1 MNTTRIKLS
10 SIATLPMLA
19 LVAIITLPSVAAA
32 QASQSC
38 GCPSGSCQQCQPTTC
53 TGCATGC
60 SSCRS
65 IRPRRGNGLS
75 RMRTRPCPE
84 CDSCVLSLD
93 EVEVK
98 KTCFKTEQK
107 EICIPKVRLPW
118 QKCCP
123 PGTSKSIVVTVL
135 KKHSYKCKKCSYKW
149 SVNEPSYGE
158 AEKTTPA
165 EIIYQPVY
173 QAAPSPIQAE
183 APTVLPYET
192 STPMVEGTLSTGAN
206 R

>member
-1 MNTTRIKLS
+1 MCVVAGRGRSEEDLLQDRTKRNLHSKSPL
-10 SIATLPMLA
+10 AVAEMLPA
-19 LVAIITLPSVAAA
+19 
-32 QASQSC
+32 
-38 GCPSGSCQQCQPTTC
+38 
-53 TGCATGC
+53 
-60 SSCRS
+60 
-65 IRPRRGNGLS
+65 
-75 RMRTRPCPE
+75 
-84 CDSCVLSLD
+84 
-93 EVEVK
+93 
-98 KTCFKTEQK
+98 
-107 EICIPKVRLPW
+107 
-118 QKCCP
+118 
-123 PGTSKSIVVTVL
+123 GTSKSIVVTVL